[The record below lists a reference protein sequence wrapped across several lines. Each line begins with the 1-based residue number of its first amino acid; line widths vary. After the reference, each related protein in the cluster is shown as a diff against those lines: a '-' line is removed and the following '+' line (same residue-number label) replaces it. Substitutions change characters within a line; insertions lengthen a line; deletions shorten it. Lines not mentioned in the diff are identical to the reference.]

1 MYLELIINYGY
12 HTVIMVIICLYD
24 IYIYNYDNH
33 IVVLISRNITVVH
46 YGYHDMNSR

>member
-1 MYLELIINYGY
+1 MYIELIINYAY
-12 HTVIMVIICLYD
+12 HTVIMVTICLYD

-33 IVVLISRNITVVH
+33 IVVLISIYITVAN